1 MIYNRKKGAV
11 IKEKSY
17 GLSSLNFVYT
27 TFIGRLLLRLAVSR
41 IVSNIY
47 AYLNNRKSSAHKIND
62 FIKSYNINDK
72 EFEKSKFDSFNDFI
86 VRKIKKEF
94 RPIDPNG
101 LISPADSKLSVYK
114 INEDSKIKVKDF
126 YYTINEIVK
135 DETIANEYNN
145 GTCLVFRLA
154 VHDSHRYVYID
165 DGSCTSRKE
174 IRGVLHTVQPLSS
187 KYKAYANNHRF
198 VSILNTKSFGKVIV
212 VEVGALLVGRIHN
225 HNKKSFKK
233 GDEMGYFELGG
244 STIILL
250 FTSGKI
256 KIDKD
261 ITKALQNKFEVE
273 LIYGEKIGSLC

>member
-11 IKEKSY
+11 IKERSY

-27 TFIGRLLLRLAVSR
+27 TFIGRLLLRLVVSR

-47 AYLNNRKSSAHKIND
+47 AYLNNRKSSAYKIND
-62 FIKSYNINDK
+62 FIKSYNINEK

-101 LISPADSKLSVYK
+101 LISPADSKLSVYM

-135 DETIANEYNN
+135 DEAITKEYNN

-165 DGSCTSRKE
+165 DGNCISRKE
-174 IRGVLHTVQPLSS
+174 IRGVLHTVQPLAS

-198 VSILNTKSFGKVIV
+198 VSILNTKSFGKVTVI
-212 VEVGALLVGRIHN
+212 EVGAILVGRIHN
-225 HNKKSFKK
+225 HNKKFFKR
-233 GDEMGYFELGG
+233 GEEMGYFELGG

-250 FTSGKI
+250 FTSDKI

-273 LIYGEKIGSLC
+273 LIYGEKIGDIC